1 MQHILTTHNFLT
13 RGLTG
18 LFDFILSV
26 GKSIQFSRQCSAN
39 ADLVQYFRIEYPNM
53 SDHEILAELN
63 SRTLEDFK

>member
-18 LFDFILSV
+18 LFDFIVSI

-39 ADLVQYFRIEYPNM
+39 EDLVKYFRIEYPHM
-53 SDHEILAELN
+53 TDAQILYMLN
-63 SRTLEDFK
+63 KRTLENF